1 MLKICYRLIKFL
13 VPRIYLFTGLT
24 SFLPS
29 VLAQI
34 VSIFV
39 LAGLTGSHNSYNIV
53 AAAIFVQ
60 PVTVVVVVVVVVV
73 QLLHICKFFFEV
85 VCSLIINYTELYYF
99 KRSSITHKVF
109 FSFLYQYFCT
119 SSFREPKNPRT
130 NSRH

>member
-1 MLKICYRLIKFL
+1 MTLKIRIRFIKFL

-24 SFLPS
+24 SSFPS
-29 VLAQI
+29 LLAQI
-34 VSIFV
+34 VCIFV
-39 LAGLTGSHNSYNIV
+39 LAGLSGSHNSYNIV
-53 AAAIFVQ
+53 APAIFVQ
-60 PVTVVVVVVVVVV
+60 PVIVVVVVVV

>member
-1 MLKICYRLIKFL
+1 MTLRICYRLIKFL

-24 SFLPS
+24 SSLPS

-60 PVTVVVVVVVVVV
+60 PVTVVVVVVV

-109 FSFLYQYFCT
+109 FSFLYQYCCT
-119 SSFREPKNPRT
+119 SSFRESKNPRT

>member
-1 MLKICYRLIKFL
+1 MPSRKSGVQKRINPMMLKICYRLMKFL
-13 VPRIYLFTGLT
+13 VTRIYSFTGLI
-24 SFLPS
+24 SSLPS

-39 LAGLTGSHNSYNIV
+39 LLGLAGSHNSYNIV

-60 PVTVVVVVVVVVV
+60 TVSVVVVVF

-99 KRSSITHKVF
+99 KRSGITHKVF
-109 FSFLYQYFCT
+109 SSFLY
-119 SSFREPKNPRT
+119 
-130 NSRH
+130 

>member
-1 MLKICYRLIKFL
+1 MTLKICYRLIKFL

-24 SFLPS
+24 SSFPS
-29 VLAQI
+29 LLDQI
-34 VSIFV
+34 VCIFV
-39 LAGLTGSHNSYNIV
+39 LAGLSGSHNSYNI
-53 AAAIFVQ
+53 AAPAIFVQ
-60 PVTVVVVVVVVVV
+60 PFIVVVVVVV

-119 SSFREPKNPRT
+119 SIFRKPKNPRT

>member
-1 MLKICYRLIKFL
+1 MTLKICYRLIKFL

-24 SFLPS
+24 SSFPS
-29 VLAQI
+29 LLDQI
-34 VSIFV
+34 VRIFV
-39 LAGLTGSHNSYNIV
+39 LAGLSGSHNSYNI
-53 AAAIFVQ
+53 AAPAIFVQ
-60 PVTVVVVVVVVVV
+60 PVIVVVVVIVV
-73 QLLHICKFFFEV
+73 QLLHFCKFFFEV
-85 VCSLIINYTELYYF
+85 VSSLIINYTELYYF

>member
-1 MLKICYRLIKFL
+1 MMLKIRYRLIKFL

-39 LAGLTGSHNSYNIV
+39 LAGLTRSHNSYNIV
-53 AAAIFVQ
+53 AATIFVQ
-60 PVTVVVVVVVVVV
+60 TVTVVVVVVVV
-73 QLLHICKFFFEV
+73 QLLQIRKFFFEV
-85 VCSLIINYTELYYF
+85 VFSLIINYTELYYF

-109 FSFLYQYFCT
+109 FGFLYQYFCT

>member
-1 MLKICYRLIKFL
+1 MTLKICYRLIKFL
-13 VPRIYLFTGLT
+13 VRRIYLFTGLT
-24 SFLPS
+24 SSFPS
-29 VLAQI
+29 LLDQI
-34 VSIFV
+34 VCIFV
-39 LAGLTGSHNSYNIV
+39 LAGLSGSHNSYNI
-53 AAAIFVQ
+53 AAPAIFVQ
-60 PVTVVVVVVVVVV
+60 PVIVIVVVVV

-85 VCSLIINYTELYYF
+85 VSSLIINYTELYYF

>member
-1 MLKICYRLIKFL
+1 MRLKICYRLIKFL

-24 SFLPS
+24 SSLPS

-39 LAGLTGSHNSYNIV
+39 LADLIGSHNSYNVV
-53 AAAIFVQ
+53 APAIFVQ
-60 PVTVVVVVVVVVV
+60 PVTVVIVVV

-109 FSFLYQYFCT
+109 SCYLYQYFCT
-119 SSFREPKNPRT
+119 SIFRKPKNPRT